1 MKFLEVAS
9 LKYCYQS
16 SKIEMTFYESRLK
29 FPEVSKIP
37 SLESVHDA
45 MGLSYLFQ
53 RPISKPWSCVE
64 YAYLDPDVIHHWH
77 Y

>member
-45 MGLSYLFQ
+45 MGLS
-53 RPISKPWSCVE
+53 
-64 YAYLDPDVIHHWH
+64 
-77 Y
+77 